1 MKLALC
7 AKVTI
12 DPRRL
17 LRNRWVHDTAHRIVD
32 SLRKAQDDARRL
44 ESRRRA

>member
-1 MKLALC
+1 MKLALL

-17 LRNRWVHDTAHRIVD
+17 LRNRWVHDTAHKIVD
-32 SLRKAQDDARRL
+32 SLRKAQDEARRL
-44 ESRRRA
+44 ESRRKH

>member
-7 AKVTI
+7 AKVI
-12 DPRRL
+12 INPRRL
-17 LRNRWVHDTAHRIVD
+17 LRSQWVHDTAHRIVY

-44 ESRRRA
+44 ESRRKH

>member
-17 LRNRWVHDTAHRIVD
+17 QKSRWVHDTAHRIVD
-32 SLRKAQDDARRL
+32 SLRRAQDEARRI
-44 ESRRRA
+44 EGRRKH